1 MTTKPP
7 KHKTSKPLV
16 RFACVLFL
24 VATAVL
30 GNIIWRYVQ
39 RAAYIAH
46 PKIVRLQIEAPLVSL
61 DSQEGQKRLK
71 ESNFDQDFKLLNKHF
86 QPQVY
91 LSYCG
96 VATSVMVLNAL
107 YDSSNFNQ
115 SQYFED
121 RARNAGAAYRT
132 FFGGMTLAEFDQYI
146 QGNDIQVLR
155 KHGDEISLSAFRQQV
170 KANLNDDADVMVI
183 NYSRKALGQKGGGH
197 FSPLYA
203 FHEAS
208 DTILI
213 GDVGAHKYP
222 PVWAPL
228 VSIWHGIRTID
239 KTSNKFRGLLQIRR
253 K

>member
-1 MTTKPP
+1 ME
-7 KHKTSKPLV
+7 
-16 RFACVLFL
+16 
-24 VATAVL
+24 
-30 GNIIWRYVQ
+30 
-39 RAAYIAH
+39 RAKYIAH
-46 PKIVRLQIEAPLVSL
+46 PKLVRLKIESPLVSL
-61 DSQEGQKRLK
+61 DSKEGQTRLK
-71 ESNFDQDFKLLNKHF
+71 ESNFDQDFKLLNKYF

-107 YDSSNFNQ
+107 YDNSKFQQ
-115 SQYFED
+115 SKYFED
-121 RARNAGAAYRT
+121 RVHHVGAAYRT

-146 QGNDIQVLR
+146 QGEDIHVSR
-155 KHGDEISLSAFRQQV
+155 KHGDEISLTAFRQQV
-170 KANLNDDADVMVI
+170 KANLNDDTDVMVI
-183 NYSRKALGQKGGGH
+183 NYSRKSLGQKGGGH

-228 VSIWHGIRTID
+228 ASIWRGIRTRD
-239 KTSNKFRGLLQIRR
+239 QTSNKYRGLLQIRR